1 MIQRLL
7 AWLASGALKR
17 IEAARAASS
26 AEHVAKALPAESLA
40 NSYVGEPTSAP
51 EPVIIPETGVR
62 LEEAVDQV
70 FESVEAMVLERIQ
83 GVNKLTESEIL
94 SVGDALQR
102 IVKEAQAH
110 VDATRGTLSAIAND
124 RSDESVTG
132 LVSRQASRSE
142 HFLSRVEALIAQ
154 QARHAEHAVVLTK
167 RIAELG
173 DRVSNIAFQSR
184 LLSLNASVEAARLNS
199 QGAAFGVISVEMKR
213 LSDAVEGANR
223 GVADLASELTE
234 ALPNIAKVGNEL
246 LQCSNSFR
254 QELTGGLQEIQQAT
268 SSLRATIGN
277 SMSDGDK
284 RIDRV
289 IHESNAAL
297 SHLQFQD
304 VCAQSLLIIDKD
316 LDNTRMCIKNV
327 VAGAGAANQ
336 RVPDDMSLTV
346 DRASSNRERAGG
358 EIMVLNGGMDASD
371 AGEVL
376 LF

>member
-1 MIQRLL
+1 VIQRFF
-7 AWLASGALKR
+7 AWLASSPSRNDAVTVN
-17 IEAARAASS
+17 AAEKQAVRTLSEDGSRAFCSDKEQS
-26 AEHVAKALPAESLA
+26 PRESGLPGSGI
-40 NSYVGEPTSAP
+40 S
-51 EPVIIPETGVR
+51 IDD
-62 LEEAVDQV
+62 AVDQV

-110 VDATRGTLSAIAND
+110 VEATRGTLSAIAGD

-154 QARHAEHAVVLTK
+154 QSRHAEHAVVLTK

-184 LLSLNASVEAARLNS
+184 LLSLNASVEAARLS
-199 QGAAFGVISVEMKR
+199 GQGAAFGVISVEMKR
-213 LSDAVEGANR
+213 LSDAVEDANR

-254 QELTGGLQEIQQAT
+254 QELNGGLQDIKDAT
-268 SSLRATIGN
+268 SSLRSTIGD

-316 LDNTRMCIKNV
+316 LDNTRLCIKNV
-327 VAGAGAANQ
+327 VAGAGVAAK

-346 DRASSNRERAGG
+346 ERASSNRDRAGG
-358 EIMVLNGGMDASD
+358 EVMVLNGGMEASD

>member
-7 AWLASGALKR
+7 SWLASRSATKSVGLPAPLPVDPAVGLSPA
-17 IEAARAASS
+17 ESAAPGLIAAVESQS
-26 AEHVAKALPAESLA
+26 EPALPA
-40 NSYVGEPTSAP
+40 
-51 EPVIIPETGVR
+51 TGVR

-70 FESVEAMVLERIQ
+70 FESVEAMVIERIQ
-83 GVNKLTESEIL
+83 GVNKMTESEIL

-142 HFLSRVEALIAQ
+142 HFLGRVEALIAQ

-213 LSDAVEGANR
+213 LSDAVEDANR

-234 ALPNIAKVGNEL
+234 ALPNIAKVGHEL
-246 LQCSNSFR
+246 LECSNSFR
-254 QELTGGLQEIQQAT
+254 QELHGGLQEIQHAT
-268 SSLRATIGN
+268 SSLRTTIGN

-289 IHESNAAL
+289 ITESNAAL

-316 LDNTRMCIKNV
+316 LDNTRLCIKNV
-327 VAGAGAANQ
+327 VAGAGASNK
-336 RVPDDMSLTV
+336 RVPDDMSLSV
-346 DRASSNRERAGG
+346 ERANANRDRAGG
-358 EIMVLNGGMDASD
+358 EVMVLNGGMDASD